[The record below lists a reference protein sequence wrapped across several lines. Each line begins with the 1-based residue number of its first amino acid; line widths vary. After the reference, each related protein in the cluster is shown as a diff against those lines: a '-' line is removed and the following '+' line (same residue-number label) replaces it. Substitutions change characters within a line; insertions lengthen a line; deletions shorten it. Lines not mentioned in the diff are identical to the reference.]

1 MSQLKLCKKCNQ
13 NNEPILHGYIGWLK
27 DDCYECP
34 MCQNQLE
41 DTCVT
46 KEEYKIIVDISEDIS
61 FLEAMIDLKQKD
73 PIEYQLKMSQ
83 FKANLSQQESA
94 KQVVEQK
101 SSNTQSS
108 QRTCRFCGSTS
119 FTPVKRK
126 WSPLTGFLTNK
137 TDLVCNN
144 CGKKVQ
150 WIDR

>member
-1 MSQLKLCKKCNQ
+1 MDMLKLCDKCRKD
-13 NNEPILHGYIGWLK
+13 EEETFHGYIGWV
-27 DDCYECP
+27 DNSCYECP
-34 MCQNQLE
+34 ICSNKMI
-41 DTCVT
+41 DTILT
-46 KEEYKIIVDISEDIS
+46 IDEYHIIDNISDDIS
-61 FLEAMIDLKQKD
+61 FLETMIDLKQKD
-73 PIEYQLKMSQ
+73 PIEYQLKISQ

-94 KQVVEQK
+94 KQVAEQK
-101 SSNTQSS
+101 SSNTQSN

>member
-1 MSQLKLCKKCNQ
+1 MDTLKLCDKCRKGD
-13 NNEPILHGYIGWLK
+13 EETFHGYIGWV
-27 DDCYECP
+27 DNSCYECP
-34 MCQNQLE
+34 ICGNKMI
-41 DTCVT
+41 DTIIT
-46 KEEYKIIVDISEDIS
+46 IEEYNIIDNISDDIS
-61 FLEAMIDLKQKD
+61 FLEAMINLKQKD
-73 PIEYQLKMSQ
+73 PIEYQLKISQ

-101 SSNTQSS
+101 STAQSN

>member
-1 MSQLKLCKKCNQ
+1 
-13 NNEPILHGYIGWLK
+13 
-27 DDCYECP
+27 
-34 MCQNQLE
+34 
-41 DTCVT
+41 
-46 KEEYKIIVDISEDIS
+46 
-61 FLEAMIDLKQKD
+61 MIDLKQKD
-73 PIEYQLKMSQ
+73 PIEYQLKTSQ

-101 SSNTQSS
+101 STAQSN